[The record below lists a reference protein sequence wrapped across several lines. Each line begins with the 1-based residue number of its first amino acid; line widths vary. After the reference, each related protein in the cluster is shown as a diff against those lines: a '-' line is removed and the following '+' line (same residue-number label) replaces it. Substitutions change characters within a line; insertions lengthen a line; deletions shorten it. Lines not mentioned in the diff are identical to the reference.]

1 MKTSGK
7 TTNRQQEVLS
17 HYYQS
22 IDGHAIVAEVKN
34 KFGKFSIMSEDESRM
49 NITNKW
55 YQRVQMCRLVPPRRS
70 PVDQYDTPKCYALS
84 LRNAQ
89 LPSLK
94 MDMLYRIHAY
104 FYDKQQKYY
113 FGKPFYGRWYR
124 SDSDSVLFTEII
136 FFWCSFIDNI
146 DIVLEVVEG
155 EQEKQNSSCLYTAA
169 WTLLPLG
176 STENSIVDYS
186 SPCDPLLF
194 RRLPLY
200 LGSPKALFFMT
211 SEMNISGV
219 PPKTNIGLEI
229 CLQTHQ
235 KMCSVLDFIPE
246 WYMFGKWEDIPGLRT
261 SYDGESQIVLPEALE
276 SRKSI
281 LSKIK
286 LSFGMSVYKFEQF
299 LLHMMNNDR
308 LYRANRSPADINV
321 KMMQVLERRITV
333 GVHNGLCYVEKPQC
347 LHLSLLENQLCNAL
361 EMRRNQLT
369 NKSNLTLHSQSLFIN
384 GSVILNRL
392 ITDGNFAVVFLL
404 DYLVGVYSCDGTV
417 HSSQSVMVC
426 WGAWCPFAVDI
437 TTDDKITVPLL
448 GGPNINPDER
458 LAFKNS
464 LSFRSDLSFCDQ
476 SPNIKITFV
485 YAGLREI
492 KKLLDTPICV
502 SSKSQLQ
509 NAKRRNM
516 ETIGLQLNSTKT
528 AHYSK
533 RRHENRL
540 EIKSSP
546 LASQEKEKFD
556 GKIAFNDK
564 QKYDIYTSVEIHSLP
579 LVRTS
584 NIPRASLA
592 ILADVSFA
600 PIKDRNGNRPKL
612 VNIENCPAPD
622 FNIELNDK
630 LNTNETI
637 VQFMA
642 IRISCREDDFIK
654 IPAAVLSLHILHS
667 KKSLQGQLFVLR
679 RRGSIEDIVKEDC
692 NGFTI
697 RYVVDRNSLP
707 DGDED
712 DYINY
717 LSNGHAIVDV
727 WDADSLLPLGKSCIP
742 LKSLL
747 RHGSEAVQ
755 ADLQSAVV
763 LKCFSEPSI
772 TTCEVLLRI
781 ASIGHP
787 CFKQIDLKRNTT
799 NAIVSRQLIR
809 IGQNENGSYRIRAKP
824 LNPIHE
830 NSLQRFIAAQI
841 LDINQRYNEITNNSL
856 LEAKKRS
863 SITKSITKGS
873 VKRYLFQQELEAYK
887 KLRNEDKASKLLKV
901 VFKAITTE
909 YRIYPKYGQIIFFE
923 YMLQNT
929 EPESAIIIVDIAQN
943 TLKPLLNIE
952 LWQYYKNIY
961 GIETPL
967 EKDLYQI
974 SRENEQ
980 TEVRIFLKPMET
992 ICAPFIYDGFTLP
1005 EEQIRN
1011 QVKIIFRKKIGGE
1024 PIAILDLLVENRHN
1038 IISNSFRFYHEA
1050 ETTLSRIIHITGY
1063 KNRIFSIR
1071 CTDPLVL
1078 TSFKNNCNGSQDL
1091 HFTCQTGK
1099 APMLRTFTVIFF
1111 ADQYCSTVLGAWL
1124 INVHAVNQISL
1135 NAVRAQIIK
1144 VPISLKTSGNY
1155 DGLVHFGSSLK
1166 NFEIYPSDA
1175 VIAENGGTLDAV
1187 VNFLPNFTGSHM
1199 MLVSATD
1206 QQTNYLLYQWMIAV
1220 NVQEANITKM
1230 FEVYLQNSSN
1240 QTITLAVKNRY
1251 SVERSFR
1258 ISCSH
1263 PEYVEIKNDIVML
1276 SGYKIAK
1283 VSVTFLLN
1291 KGLKL
1296 PEVLIFIT
1304 NIENNLQEEAYSVK
1318 LIYQD

>member
-1 MKTSGK
+1 
-7 TTNRQQEVLS
+7 
-17 HYYQS
+17 
-22 IDGHAIVAEVKN
+22 
-34 KFGKFSIMSEDESRM
+34 MSEDESRM

-176 STENSIVDYS
+176 STENSITATVS
-186 SPCDPLLF
+186 GISE
-194 RRLPLY
+194 
-200 LGSPKALFFMT
+200 SVVFMT

-321 KMMQVLERRITV
+321 KMMQV

-642 IRISCREDDFIK
+642 IRIRTVIRVK
-654 IPAAVLSLHILHS
+654 T
-667 KKSLQGQLFVLR
+667 Q
-679 RRGSIEDIVKEDC
+679 GSIEDIVKEDC

-787 CFKQIDLKRNTT
+787 CFKQIGISE
-799 NAIVSRQLIR
+799 AVSV
-809 IGQNENGSYRIRAKP
+809 STRIR
-824 LNPIHE
+824 
-830 NSLQRFIAAQI
+830 SLQ
-841 LDINQRYNEITNNSL
+841 
-856 LEAKKRS
+856 
-863 SITKSITKGS
+863 
-873 VKRYLFQQELEAYK
+873 

-1011 QVKIIFRKKIGGE
+1011 QIIFRKKIGGE